1 METTENRAGRV
12 LEIPYSLSGCS
23 KAGAALAVSL
33 LTHLTNHCWL
43 FLGLLVAI
51 HTALCITG
59 CSASTTL
66 GSP

>member
-12 LEIPYSLSGCS
+12 LEIPYSLSGCH
-23 KAGAALAVSL
+23 KAGSALAVSL
-33 LTHLTNHCWL
+33 LMHLANDCWL

-51 HTALCITG
+51 HAVLCITG
-59 CSASTTL
+59 CSAGTTL